1 MRVLIFDVD
10 GQKIKPNPQCDFSG
24 IVKGTKGYLY
34 AKFNL
39 SPSEWGGCGKLAVFT
54 CFGEEYPERLE
65 GDICLI
71 PHEALSHNRFK
82 VHVVGI
88 RPGYRIQTNTIEIIQ
103 EG

>member
-1 MRVLIFDVD
+1 M
-10 GQKIKPNPQCDFSG
+10 
-24 IVKGTKGYLY
+24 
-34 AKFNL
+34 
-39 SPSEWGGCGKLAVFT
+39 AVFT